1 MKKIWESAVIEELDV
16 KETQFGPISPETPD
30 GDKTAVF
37 DDNGNLQ
44 GWKQQFG
51 EEDRVS

>member
-16 KETQFGPISPETPD
+16 KETQFGPYSPETPD
-30 GDKTAVF
+30 SEKTAVF
-37 DDNGNLQ
+37 EDGKLA

-51 EEDRVS
+51 EGDLTS